1 MNGAEI
7 EYVSSIWIV
16 SYLMTTIVVNPK
28 IRVRNIEAKV
38 NAIGQFQ
45 KWGIGGV

>member
-28 IRVRNIEAKV
+28 LRVRNIGAKV
-38 NAIGQFQ
+38 NAIVDFKSGV
-45 KWGIGGV
+45 WGV